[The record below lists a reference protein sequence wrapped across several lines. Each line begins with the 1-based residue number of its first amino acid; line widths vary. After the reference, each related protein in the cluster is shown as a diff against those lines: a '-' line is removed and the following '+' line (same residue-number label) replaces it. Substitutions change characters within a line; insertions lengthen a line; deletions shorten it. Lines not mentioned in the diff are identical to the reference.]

1 MTTTT
6 FNDGWTFR
14 TKASMFSELGG
25 GGVAEWESIAI
36 PHDAMLT
43 ESRQDDLPHGTSTGH
58 FPGGA
63 YQYRRSLTVEAESE
77 GELIWLL
84 FEGVYRN
91 AAVYVNG
98 TLAGQRASGYS
109 EFTVR
114 IDPYLRFGAANE
126 IVVECRAGK
135 DTRWYS
141 GAGIYRGVHLI
152 SKGSL
157 RISHV
162 HATTID
168 VDADQAVVEVVTV
181 ARNDSTVTVRSRLQA
196 SVRPADYDEA
206 AASSDEPVTMLPGEE
221 VTVRQRI
228 YLAEPQLWSAETP
241 ALYTA
246 RISLRREDSEVTVD
260 EEDIIFGIRTL
271 QIDPR
276 HGLRVNGR
284 SVKLR
289 GACVHHDNG
298 VLGAA
303 TWPEAEERR
312 VRILKEAGFNAIR
325 SAHNPMSRAMLH
337 ACDRLGMYVMDE
349 AFDMWTAS
357 KTDEDYS
364 FDFPTWWERDIESMV
379 AKDINHP
386 SVIIYSIGNEIPE
399 NGTPF
404 GAVQSRKLAEKIR
417 AQDPT
422 RLITNG
428 INGFVAILDEVL
440 DGMRVRGASEEV
452 GGVNTMMAQLG
463 GMMNEIAVSE
473 SVTTRTEESQ
483 AVLDIAGM
491 NYAESRYEL
500 DAKRFPER
508 LIVGTE
514 SFPTRIAEIWSLVTA
529 NPQVIG
535 DFTWT
540 GWDYLGE
547 AGIGGID
554 YVDEDLNTQPSVAR
568 SYPWLLAFCGDVDI
582 TGYRRPA
589 SYYRE
594 IVFGLRADPYIA
606 VQRPERYGKT
616 VALATPWAWTDTV
629 SSWTWPGF
637 EDQPTHVEVYAAADE
652 VALILDG
659 VEIGREQV
667 GVQMPFRADF
677 ETVFRPGVLEAVAY
691 LRGAAIGRHVL
702 HTARAAA
709 TVSIAVERAFRR
721 QSDSSSMAFVMLTIT
736 DENGSPVTGD
746 DRMIRIEVAG
756 SATVLGFGSADPRS
770 EEPFNSLEHRTFDGR
785 ALVVIRTPPAT
796 SSILIAY
803 ADGLSPARA
812 SLISEGVNTKIE
824 RIPLQ

>member
-1 MTTTT
+1 MTTAT
-6 FNDGWTFR
+6 FNDGWSFR
-14 TKASMFSELGG
+14 PKASVFSELGG
-25 GGVAEWESIAI
+25 VGVAEWESIAI

-43 ESRQDDLPHGTSTGH
+43 ETRRNDLPNGTTTGH

-63 YQYRRSLTVEAESE
+63 YQYRRSLAIDAESE
-77 GELIWLL
+77 GDLIWLH

-114 IDPYLRFGAANE
+114 IDPYLRFGKDNE

-141 GAGIYRGVHLI
+141 GAGIYRSVQLI
-152 SKGSL
+152 RKAPL
-157 RISHV
+157 HISRV

-168 VDADQAVVEVVTV
+168 VDADQAVVEVVSV
-181 ARNDSTVTVRSRLQA
+181 ARNDSTVTTRSRLKT
-196 SVRPADYDEA
+196 SVRMAGHEDVVTSHDA
-206 AASSDEPVTMLPGEE
+206 PVTVLPGEE
-221 VTVRQRI
+221 VTVRQRL
-228 YLAEPQLWSAETP
+228 YLAEPQLWSADTP

-246 RISLRREDSEVTVD
+246 STSLHREDSDVTVD
-260 EEDIIFGIRTL
+260 EEDITFGIRTL
-271 QIDPR
+271 QVDPR
-276 HGLRVNGR
+276 HGLRVNGQ

-325 SAHNPMSRAMLH
+325 SAHNPMSRAMLE

-349 AFDMWTAS
+349 AFDMWTVS

-364 FDFPTWWERDIESMV
+364 YDFPTWWERDIESMV
-379 AKDINHP
+379 AKDVNHP

-404 GAVQSRKLAEKIR
+404 GGVQSRKLAEKIR
-417 AQDPT
+417 TLDPT
-422 RLITNG
+422 RPITNG
-428 INGFVAILDEVL
+428 INGFVAIVDEVL
-440 DGMRVRGASEEV
+440 DAMRARGATEEA

-463 GMMNEIAVSE
+463 DMMNHIAVSE

-483 AVLDIAGM
+483 GALDIAGM

-500 DAKRFPER
+500 DAQLFPER
-508 LIVGTE
+508 IIVGTE
-514 SFPTRIAEIWSLVTA
+514 SFPTRIAEIWRLVLA
-529 NPQVIG
+529 NPHVIG

-554 YVDEDLNTQPSVAR
+554 YIDETLDTQPSLAHG
-568 SYPWLLAFCGDVDI
+568 YPWLLAYCGDIDI
-582 TGYRRPA
+582 TGHRRPA

-606 VQRPERYGKT
+606 VQRPEHHGKT
-616 VALATPWAWTDTV
+616 VALATPWAWTDTI

-637 EDQPTHVEVYAAADE
+637 EDEPIHVEVYAAADE

-659 VEIGREQV
+659 TEIGREPI
-667 GVQMPFRADF
+667 GVQKPFRADF
-677 ETVFRPGVLEAVAY
+677 ETVYRPGALEAVAY
-691 LRGAAIGRHVL
+691 AQGVAVGRHL
-702 HTARAAA
+702 LRTAHPAA
-709 TVSIAVERAFRR
+709 TVSIAVENTPVR
-721 QSDSSSMAFVMLTIT
+721 QAGSPRMAFVTLTIT
-736 DENGSPVTGD
+736 DENGSPVSTN
-746 DRMIRIEVAG
+746 DRAIRIEVTA
-756 SATVLGFGSADPRS
+756 SASVLGFGSANPQN
-770 EEPFNSLEHRTFDGR
+770 EEGYRALQHRTFDGR
-785 ALVVIRTPPAT
+785 ALAVISIAPGT
-796 SSILIAY
+796 SPSITAY
-803 ADGLSPARA
+803 TDGLEPVTVSLVPEDLTA
-812 SLISEGVNTKIE
+812 SSNQ
-824 RIPLQ
+824 IPLE